1 MPNYKTMFKN
11 NPTSKKVVVQG
22 KKGSYNIPVK
32 FLKQQPV
39 KQEKLYKEYWE

>member
-1 MPNYKTMFKN
+1 MSNMQP
-11 NPTSKKVVVQG
+11 KKIVVQG

-39 KQEKLYKEYWE
+39 KQEKLYKEYWND